1 MLGYL
6 NSMLW
11 ARACACALVT
21 WADANQFNH
30 QVNCEF
36 FCSVNAR
43 CGKRN
48 IFGQEWWTENDYKYQ
63 LDAHKLSAQL
73 NQWESHF
80 YLYLLVLQ
88 WYTFYFISFSSFE
101 YKHERGIKI
110 NENKTNGMKWD
121 GKKKKD
127 NKNEMSSFVF
137 CSFSWLL
144 TILPVALFIHILT
157 IIYIAFICC
166 LCSWP
171 SLLVSCEDLIRL

>member
-1 MLGYL
+1 M
-6 NSMLW
+6 N
-11 ARACACALVT
+11 
-21 WADANQFNH
+21 
-30 QVNCEF
+30 E
-36 FCSVNAR
+36 R

-88 WYTFYFISFSSFE
+88 WYTFYFISLFWIQTR
-101 YKHERGIKI
+101 KRHQDKWKQNER
-110 NENKTNGMKWD
+110 NEMKWD
-121 GKKKKD
+121 GKKKKKD

-171 SLLVSCEDLIRL
+171 SLQVSCEDLIRLQKYYNNSNHWYTQTEPEKRDCQIVKTGEN